1 MAVDNVTDLVAAL
14 ARFEPELLVG
24 TLEGPGIEFKRP
36 ASYRLEHDSGKWE
49 LAKDV
54 AAMANAEGGLI
65 VIGVATM
72 KDPAIAGDVAGAVD
86 PCKSPPDLVQVK
98 SVLSSWLFPPQTVG
112 LTVFP
117 VATGS
122 AQYLLV
128 ITVNPVPERERYVMI
143 RKTEMDNGKY
153 RNAVAVPLRVGDD
166 TRWLSA
172 EELYRLLN
180 DGFLGRRNGFAES
193 LVAAAPTALTPEK
206 VRQRANGALA
216 RLESEQGWEDEPVLF
231 WQSYVD
237 PAADPLPGLF
247 STDGI
252 GAFLDGPNGLRSG
265 GFHFHNPYVRIQA
278 TATGLL
284 FPSRDAM
291 AVHIGLDGTV
301 TAGVV
306 ANRQLLARSQEWSE
320 ELPVSAIVLTELT
333 YEFFRLADEHVG
345 PLTDGVW
352 RHRLV
357 ARRMKSKEVTLRPGG
372 AGQAGLGKQMPALD
386 DEWDKEWMGA
396 GDAAQDAGKALSIF
410 YNLFGLDASDA
421 NPWVASGRVDID
433 AFVTEMSTASSPAPG

>member
-1 MAVDNVTDLVAAL
+1 MAVDNGTELVAAL
-14 ARFEPELLVG
+14 ARFESELLVG
-24 TLEGPGIEFKRP
+24 TTEGPRIEFKRP
-36 ASYRLEHDSGKWE
+36 PAYKLEHDSGKWE

-54 AAMANAEGGLI
+54 AAMANADGGLI

-72 KDPAIAGDVAGAVD
+72 KNPAIAGDVASAIE
-86 PCKSPPDLVQVK
+86 PCMSPYNLVQVK
-98 SVLSSWLFPPQTVG
+98 SVLSSWLFPPQNVG
-112 LTVFP
+112 LDVFP
-117 VATGS
+117 VVAGS
-122 AQYLLV
+122 DQHLLV
-128 ITVNPVPERERYVMI
+128 ITVDPLLERERYVMI
-143 RKTEMDNGKY
+143 RKTGMDNGKY
-153 RNAVAVPLRVGDD
+153 KDAVAVPLRVGDD

-180 DGFLGRRNGFAES
+180 DGFLGRRDGFAGH
-193 LVAAAPTALTPEK
+193 LLAASRTPPAPEK
-206 VRQRANGALA
+206 ARERANGALA
-216 RLESEQGWEDEPVLF
+216 SLENAQGWEDEPILF

-247 STDGI
+247 STDGV
-252 GAFLDGPNGLRSG
+252 GAFLDGPNALRSG

-284 FPSRDAM
+284 LPSRDGM

-306 ANRQLLARSQEWSE
+306 ANRQLLARSQEGSNG
-320 ELPVSAIVLTELT
+320 LPVSAIVLTELT
-333 YEFFRLADEHVG
+333 YEFFRLVDEQVA

-357 ARRMKSKEVTLRPGG
+357 ARRMKRNELTLRPGG
-372 AGQAGLGKQMPALD
+372 TGQMGSGMQVPALD
-386 DEWDKEWMGA
+386 DEWDKEWAGA
-396 GDAAQDAGKALSIF
+396 GDAAQDAGKALSVF

-421 NPWVASGRVDID
+421 NPWVTSGRVDIS
-433 AFVTEMSTASSPAPG
+433 AFVTEMSTTSSPAPG

>member
-1 MAVDNVTDLVAAL
+1 MAVDNGTDLIAAL

-24 TLEGPGIEFKRP
+24 THEGQRIEFKRP
-36 ASYRLEHDSGKWE
+36 AAYKLEHDSGKWE

-54 AAMANAEGGLI
+54 AAMANVEGGLI

-72 KDPAIAGDVAGAVD
+72 KDPAIAGDVAYTVD
-86 PCKSPPDLVQVK
+86 PCKSPHNLVQVK
-98 SVLSSWLFPPQTVG
+98 SVLSSWLFPPPNVG

-117 VATGS
+117 VAAGS
-122 AQYLLV
+122 SEHLLV
-128 ITVNPVPERERYVMI
+128 ITVDPVLERDRYVMI

-180 DGFLGRRNGFAES
+180 DGFRGRRDGFARS
-193 LVAAAPTALTPEK
+193 PMAAAGAARAPEK
-206 VRQRANGALA
+206 ARERANSALA
-216 RLESEQGWEDEPVLF
+216 RLESGQGWEDEPVLF

-237 PAADPLPGLF
+237 PAADPMPGLF

-284 FPSRDAM
+284 LPSRDGM
-291 AVHIGLDGTV
+291 AVHLGLDGTV

-306 ANRQLLARSQEWSE
+306 ANRRLLARSQEWSE
-320 ELPVSAIVLTELT
+320 GLPVSAIVLTELT
-333 YEFFRLADEHVG
+333 YEFFRLADEHVA

-357 ARRMKSKEVTLRPGG
+357 ARRMKRKEVTLRPGG
-372 AGQAGLGKQMPALD
+372 TGQAGRGRPMPALA
-386 DEWDKEWMGA
+386 DEWDKEWVGA
-396 GDAAQDAGKALSIF
+396 GDAAQDAGKALSVF
-410 YNLFGLDASDA
+410 YNLFGLDATDA
-421 NPWVASGRVDID
+421 NPWVTGGRVDVD
-433 AFVTEMSTASSPAPG
+433 AFVKEMSTASSPAPG

>member
-1 MAVDNVTDLVAAL
+1 MAVENGTDLIAAL
-14 ARFEPELLVG
+14 ARCEPGSLVG
-24 TLEGPGIEFKRP
+24 TPEGPRIEFKQP
-36 ASYRLEHDSGKWE
+36 PSYELEHDSGKWE

-72 KDPAIAGDVAGAVD
+72 KDPAIAGDVASAVD
-86 PCKSPPDLVQVK
+86 PCKSPYDLGQVK

-112 LTVFP
+112 LAVFP
-117 VATGS
+117 VADGS
-122 AQYLLV
+122 AKHLLV
-128 ITVNPVPERERYVMI
+128 ITVAPVLERERYVMI

-180 DGFLGRRNGFAES
+180 DGFLGRRDGFVGS
-193 LVAAAPTALTPEK
+193 VAAVRTAPAPEK
-206 VRQRANGALA
+206 AWERANGVLA
-216 RLESEQGWEDEPVLF
+216 RLESGQGWEDEPVLF

-247 STDGI
+247 STDGV
-252 GAFLDGPNGLRSG
+252 GAFLDGPNALRSG
-265 GFHFHNPYVRIQA
+265 GFHFHNPYVRTQA

-284 FPSRDAM
+284 LPSRDGM
-291 AVHIGLDGTV
+291 AVHLGLDGTV

-306 ANRQLLARSQEWSE
+306 VNRQLLARSQEGSKG
-320 ELPVSAIVLTELT
+320 LPVSAIVLTELT
-333 YEFFRLADEHVG
+333 YEFFRLVDEHVASLAG
-345 PLTDGVW
+345 GVW

-357 ARRMKSKEVTLRPGG
+357 ARRMKHNEVTLCPGVT
-372 AGQAGLGKQMPALD
+372 GQTGRGMQRPALD
-386 DEWDKEWMGA
+386 DELDKEWAGA
-396 GDAAQDAGKALSIF
+396 GDAARDAGKALSVF
-410 YNLFGLDASDA
+410 YNLFGFDASDA
-421 NPWVASGRVDID
+421 NPWVTGGRVDID
-433 AFVTEMSTASSPAPG
+433 AFVTAMSTASSPAPG